1 MSYSYLS
8 KVRGHFI
15 GRVTSFR
22 ISRLKLETSVV
33 VLVHPLPESKFA
45 FPFSMEETGFHS
57 I

>member
-1 MSYSYLS
+1 M
-8 KVRGHFI
+8 RGHFI